1 MHGAKCIFTL
11 RNGLKAG
18 ISHRCAV
25 RSPEWPVSLKSSMG
39 SQTAGRSPVHWKDP
53 CVLLNS
59 NNRIKKKKEKQNIIA
74 AATSVRPA
82 HTPHVNVTPCLIQ
95 PLAVHLCRSLDD
107 RSADSFSDGTN
118 HEESP
123 GFLRTIETCVH
134 RVLNNTFLLFI

>member
-1 MHGAKCIFTL
+1 MHMHANAYPHWEMAWERGSLIGVQYAIQSGQSCWTAAWVAKPPVRVPSTERTL
-11 RNGLKAG
+11 VF
-18 ISHRCAV
+18 SWT
-25 RSPEWPVSLKSSMG
+25 PT
-39 SQTAGRSPVHWKDP
+39 TA
-53 CVLLNS
+53 L
-59 NNRIKKKKEKQNIIA
+59 KKKEKQNIIA